1 MVKRRIMVDTDELMP
16 LGERTFTA
24 GRHALIGSWV
34 EQPGGRGLI
43 LTIGT
48 VPVMDMDEQW
58 RHEATRPSGQ
68 E

>member
-1 MVKRRIMVDTDELMP
+1 MAKRRILIDTDVLMP

-34 EQPGGRGLI
+34 ERPDLGLI

-48 VPVMDMDEQW
+48 LPVMDLDEQW
-58 RHEATRPSGQ
+58 RHEATRPTR
-68 E
+68 EDN